1 MSATQRIV
9 RVRRQYNQWV
19 ADQSLEDYALRFTG
33 YVARRW
39 SHFRVANTAIGSI
52 SFLALEAIG
61 GLITLQYGFTNAVCA
76 IAVVSTLIFLSSLA
90 IAYYAAT
97 YGLDIDLL
105 TRGAGFGY
113 LGSSLSSLIY
123 AIFTFVFFA
132 IEAAIMAV
140 ALEMGLGIPLQVGYA
155 LSSLIIIPLVAY
167 GITLISRLQLWTQ
180 PLWIV
185 LQLAPFLALAIMAPD
200 NFRHWVDFSGV
211 DGMKP
216 GFDFVLFGAAT
227 SVIFSLMGQIGEQAD
242 FLRFMPPRDHTRID
256 WRWWG
261 AMLIGGPGWIVIG
274 ALKMLAGSLLAV
286 VAMRHGLTPQYAA
299 EPVEMYRVGFK
310 VIDAEI
316 CEYAIDEA
324 ATKAERETIRRQ
336 RLGWLAIYLLTGG
349 FDGRRP
355 EKPIFM
361 KPVGEIAV
369 VDHKRITGPEDL
381 LAHLVDAADEGILQ
395 DLESNGIERGFF
407 GHRVILSRE

>member
-33 YVARRW
+33 RVARRW
-39 SHFRVANTAIGSI
+39 LHFRVANTAIGSI

-61 GLITLQYGFTNAVCA
+61 GLITLQYGFTNAVYA

-90 IAYYAAT
+90 IAYYAAS

-180 PLWIV
+180 PIWVV

-200 NFRHWVDFSGV
+200 NFRPWV
-211 DGMKP
+211 
-216 GFDFVLFGAAT
+216 GFGGGDEAR
-227 SVIFSLMGQIGEQAD
+227 
-242 FLRFMPPRDHTRID
+242 LRFRGVRSRSIRHLLPDGTDRRAGGFSEVHAAARSYPDRLALVGRHADRPPR
-256 WRWWG
+256 
-261 AMLIGGPGWIVIG
+261 
-274 ALKMLAGSLLAV
+274 LA
-286 VAMRHGLTPQYAA
+286 R
-299 EPVEMYRVGFK
+299 
-310 VIDAEI
+310 
-316 CEYAIDEA
+316 
-324 ATKAERETIRRQ
+324 
-336 RLGWLAIYLLTGG
+336 
-349 FDGRRP
+349 GRR
-355 EKPIFM
+355 
-361 KPVGEIAV
+361 ATH
-369 VDHKRITGPEDL
+369 DR
-381 LAHLVDAADEGILQ
+381 
-395 DLESNGIERGFF
+395 
-407 GHRVILSRE
+407 

>member
-33 YVARRW
+33 HVARRW
-39 SHFRVANTAIGSI
+39 SHFRVTNTAIGSI

-61 GLITLQYGFTNAVCA
+61 GLITLQYGFTNAVYA

-90 IAYYAAT
+90 IAYYAAS

-180 PLWIV
+180 PIWVV
-185 LQLAPFLALAIMAPD
+185 LQLAPFIALAVMAPD
-200 NFRHWVDFSGV
+200 NFQHWVDFAGV

-216 GFDFVLFGAAT
+216 GFDFVLFGAAA
-227 SVIFSLMGQIGEQAD
+227 SVIFSLMDRSAS
-242 FLRFMPPRDHTRID
+242 RRI
-256 WRWWG
+256 
-261 AMLIGGPGWIVIG
+261 
-274 ALKMLAGSLLAV
+274 S
-286 VAMRHGLTPQYAA
+286 
-299 EPVEMYRVGFK
+299 
-310 VIDAEI
+310 
-316 CEYAIDEA
+316 
-324 ATKAERETIRRQ
+324 
-336 RLGWLAIYLLTGG
+336 
-349 FDGRRP
+349 
-355 EKPIFM
+355 
-361 KPVGEIAV
+361 
-369 VDHKRITGPEDL
+369 
-381 LAHLVDAADEGILQ
+381 
-395 DLESNGIERGFF
+395 
-407 GHRVILSRE
+407 